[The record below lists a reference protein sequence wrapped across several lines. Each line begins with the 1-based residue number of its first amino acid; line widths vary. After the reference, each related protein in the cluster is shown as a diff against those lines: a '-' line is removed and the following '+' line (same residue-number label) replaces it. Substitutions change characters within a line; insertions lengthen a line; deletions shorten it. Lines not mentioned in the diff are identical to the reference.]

1 DLEDLRPL
9 HEALGGAAPS
19 NVSLTGILRLLFD
32 AERAV
37 GNGVAAA
44 ADDEKLDE
52 GQAVPSAPTAPK
64 KPSSNES
71 DNGKS
76 VDDRLR
82 SRLESQIDNFLKDIS
97 KPEFIRDCSATQLMQ
112 AVCFPLAVAVRGQKR
127 GWVSAASAEQWGL
140 KLVSLLFRGRTA
152 GSPGL
157 LGAVEQRYA
166 GNGQAGIFREVI
178 GDGTLWIVL
187 IATLG
192 NSNWQ

>member
-1 DLEDLRPL
+1 LR
-9 HEALGGAAPS
+9 A
-19 NVSLTGILRLLFD
+19 RL
-32 AERAV
+32 
-37 GNGVAAA
+37 
-44 ADDEKLDE
+44 E
-52 GQAVPSAPTAPK
+52 GQ
-64 KPSSNES
+64 
-71 DNGKS
+71 
-76 VDDRLR
+76 
-82 SRLESQIDNFLKDIS
+82 IDSFLKDLS
-97 KPEFIRDCSATQLMQ
+97 KPEFVRDCSATQLIQ

-127 GWVSAASAEQWGL
+127 GWVSAASAEKWGL

-192 NSNWQ
+192 NSNWQGAGTFLDKALALREVFRASQLISSAQVSRVSGLLFQLRIEDARAFLSLVAPEVSGLLDCIENQLRPV